1 MVVYKV
7 AAVAYLLI
15 TGVVAVASRGRARVG
30 MLVCAAIAGVVVLLP
45 VGGVIWPM
53 PLCETA
59 TGVCRAGGSQA
70 RTLIGLV
77 LTRIGEP
84 DAAVVGVL
92 ATVVV
97 VGLALLAAAL
107 LTSPRFTVGRTR
119 SVWWS
124 GRRG

>member
-1 MVVYKV
+1 MVVYTV

-45 VGGVIWPM
+45 VGGAVWPM

-77 LTRIGEP
+77 LTRMGEP

-92 ATVVV
+92 ATLLV
-97 VGLALLAAAL
+97 VGLALLAAAVV
-107 LTSPRFTVGRTR
+107 TSPRCTVGRPG
-119 SVWWS
+119 SGWWS